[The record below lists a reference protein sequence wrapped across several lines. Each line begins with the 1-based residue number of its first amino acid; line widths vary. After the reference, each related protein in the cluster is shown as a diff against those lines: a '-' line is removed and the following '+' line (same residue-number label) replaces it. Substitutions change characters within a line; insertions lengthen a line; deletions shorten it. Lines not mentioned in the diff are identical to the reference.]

1 MKISKNKLKDLINEE
16 LKRESL
22 QQQKLE
28 EVEMYAAHDA
38 IPPSSE
44 TSNTSSGGEIT
55 DLGNLMDASGG
66 ELKAIENN
74 VQIISRLLEKIPFDA
89 IQDEYLQA
97 CLVEAAQSVRDA
109 LDEIADIHEEE
120 EHLKS
125 LELQF

>member
-1 MKISKNKLKDLINEE
+1 MKINKNKLKDLINEE
-16 LKRESL
+16 LKRENL

-28 EVEMYAAHDA
+28 EVEMYAPHDA
-38 IPPSSE
+38 VPPSSE
-44 TSNTSSGGEIT
+44 TSNTASGGEIT

-74 VQIISRLLEKIPFDA
+74 VQIISRLLEKIPFDTM
-89 IQDEYLQA
+89 QDEYLQT
-97 CLVEAAQSVRDA
+97 CLVEATQCIRDA
-109 LDEIADIHEEE
+109 LDEIAEIHEEE